1 MNMHNGQQIIE
12 KNKNKSE
19 AQKGGKLGREL

>member
-1 MNMHNGQQIIE
+1 MHNGQQIIE